1 MCYSYTQ
8 NNDRITVTRAVR
20 AVSGH
25 HMNRILNSKQFKT
38 LLPIFLLG
46 VALIAAYK
54 LINHIDVVFGF
65 FSLIWNIVRPFMIGF
80 VVAYILSLPFGAI
93 MNLLGKIRFRFM
105 EKAKKPL
112 AVTLTYLLLA
122 LLIFLILNLIIPAIY
137 ENVSFFVE
145 NFQTYYQGA
154 IQLIEYVN
162 DIEFFDFDISMEL
175 IMGWIR
181 DFSMEHLATSF
192 RAVFGVYSFI
202 FNIFLA
208 TVSSI
213 YILFEKDKFRV
224 YFDKFMQIY
233 LSERVYAAI
242 MKYFGKLN
250 KNFKQYIYTQTLDGV
265 ILGTIATIELYIL
278 RSPYALMLGI
288 MLGVVNY
295 IPYFGS
301 IIGSIVVVIVV
312 AFTQNITMALITAAV
327 LLITQQI
334 DGNVIQPKLMGSAM
348 RLSPL
353 LVIIAITVGGAFA
366 GIFGMIAAIPIIAV
380 LKDILD
386 DFTAY
391 VEQKKALEKV

>member
-1 MCYSYTQ
+1 
-8 NNDRITVTRAVR
+8 
-20 AVSGH
+20 
-25 HMNRILNSKQFKT
+25 MNRILNSKQFKT